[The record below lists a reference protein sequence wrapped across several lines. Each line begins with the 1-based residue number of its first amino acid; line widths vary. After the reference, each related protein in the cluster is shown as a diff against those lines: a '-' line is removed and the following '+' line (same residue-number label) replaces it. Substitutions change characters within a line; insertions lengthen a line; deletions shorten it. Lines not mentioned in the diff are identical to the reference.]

1 MKRRWLTVV
10 GTVALAV
17 VTATSGCAGAN
28 RSSVDDAGHD
38 RAPRFVA
45 SDLSTHEQVSS
56 QQLKGRP
63 AMLVAWATWCGAC
76 RAELPAL
83 QRFYEDLPRRS
94 PLQVV
99 AVDLEAGGASYEV
112 RKAVYEA
119 GLTMPVWQDARDS
132 FRAGLR
138 GVRGSGHGPSRC
150 RGGGVPRPAWRARR
164 DRPVGTRLA
173 ASARRRSRGGLTTP
187 HPDGAPTTD

>member
-76 RAELPAL
+76 RA
-83 QRFYEDLPRRS
+83 
-94 PLQVV
+94 
-99 AVDLEAGGASYEV
+99 
-112 RKAVYEA
+112 
-119 GLTMPVWQDARDS
+119 
-132 FRAGLR
+132 
-138 GVRGSGHGPSRC
+138 
-150 RGGGVPRPAWRARR
+150 
-164 DRPVGTRLA
+164 
-173 ASARRRSRGGLTTP
+173 
-187 HPDGAPTTD
+187 